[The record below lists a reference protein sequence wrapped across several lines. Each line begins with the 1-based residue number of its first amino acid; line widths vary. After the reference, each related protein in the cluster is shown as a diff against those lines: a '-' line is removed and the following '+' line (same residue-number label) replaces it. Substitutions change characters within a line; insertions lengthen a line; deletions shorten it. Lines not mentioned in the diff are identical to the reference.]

1 MDNFL
6 LCTLMNEYSPANP
19 PSPTPSD
26 MLERK
31 NRRLVARVLRAFFF
45 AIALYI
51 AYRFGVD
58 QGRNTLSTFS
68 AGSPASLSASSFLG
82 KNDQAKP
89 VDFDLFWKV
98 WDILKEKYVDRSTLD
113 AQQLFYG
120 AIDGMLAATGDPY
133 TTFFDPKEQK
143 EFAEDLSGK
152 FGGIGAEMGIRDEV
166 LTVVAPLDGTP
177 AERAGLLANDKILKI
192 NGEDSSGF
200 SLEESV
206 SKIRGDK
213 GTEVKL
219 LIYRN
224 GEEAPREV
232 PIVRDII
239 NVKSVKLTFR
249 EDGIPVLKVSLF
261 GDDTDTEFAKA
272 VADIISK
279 NPKGLVVDLRNNPG
293 GLLDK
298 AVVMASAMLPAGSTV
313 VIEEDGKGE
322 QKRERAR
329 GGDKLS
335 QIPTMILINEGSASA
350 SEILA
355 GALKD
360 NRANVTLVGKKSFGK
375 GSVQVVIPT
384 SKDTSV
390 KITVARWLTPKGN
403 QINEQG
409 IMPDVDVDISADDI
423 KNGRDPQLDRAI
435 EDLLK
440 SI

>member
-1 MDNFL
+1 
-6 LCTLMNEYSPANP
+6 MNEHPPTASQPPA
-19 PSPTPSD
+19 SLET
-26 MLERK
+26 LERK
-31 NRRLVARVLRAFFF
+31 NRRLVARLLRIFFF
-45 AIALYI
+45 SIAIYI

-68 AGSPASLSASSFLG
+68 GSTSSSFNATNFLNKG
-82 KNDQAKP
+82 DQPKP

-98 WDILKEKYVDRSTLD
+98 WDILKEKYVDRGNLD

-133 TTFFDPKEQK
+133 TTFFDPREQK
-143 EFAEDLSGK
+143 EFTEDLSGK
-152 FGGIGAEMGIRDEV
+152 FGGIGAEMGIRDEI

-177 AERAGLLANDKILKI
+177 AERAGLLPNDKILKI
-192 NGEDSSGF
+192 DGADSSGL

-219 LIYRN
+219 LMYRN
-224 GEEAPREV
+224 GEDAPRE
-232 PIVRDII
+232 ITLVRDII

-249 EDGIPVLKVSLF
+249 DDGIPVLKVSLF
-261 GDDTDTEFAKA
+261 GDDTAKEFATA
-272 VADIISK
+272 FADIVAK

-293 GLLDK
+293 GLLDT
-298 AVVMASAMLPAGSTV
+298 AIVMASAMLPAGSTV
-313 VIEEDGKGE
+313 VIEENGKGE

-335 QIPTMILINEGSASA
+335 QIPTVILINEGSASA
-350 SEILA
+350 SEIVA

-360 NRANVTLVGKKSFGK
+360 NRANITLVGKKSFGK

-390 KITVARWLTPKGN
+390 KITIARWLTPKGN

-409 IMPDVDVDISADDI
+409 IKPDVEVDISADDI
-423 KNGRDPQLDRAI
+423 KNERDPQMDRAI
-435 EDLLK
+435 EELRK
-440 SI
+440 SMGNVSGGR